1 MISIR
6 KIWVMRRLSL
16 DHLHTFADVVE
27 LGSFSAAARRLN
39 LTQPAVSLHI
49 KQLEARLG
57 VRLIER
63 IGRRAHPTAAG
74 RDLIG
79 HVQRVDAAVAGALD
93 AVADHRDGGAAGGC
107 GSAPAPP
114 PASTCCRR
122 CCARCGR
129 NSRRSR
135 SW

>member
-1 MISIR
+1 
-6 KIWVMRRLSL
+6 MRRLSL
-16 DHLHTFADVVE
+16 DHLRTFADVVE

-39 LTQPAVSLHI
+39 LTQPAVSLQV
-49 KQLEARLG
+49 KQLEGRLR

-63 IGRRAHPTAAG
+63 VGRRAHPTAAG
-74 RDLIG
+74 RDLLA
-79 HVQRVDAAVAGALD
+79 HVHHVDAAVAGAL
-93 AVADHRDGGAAGGC
+93 AAIADHREGGSGRLRLGTAR
-107 GSAPAPP
+107 P

-129 NSRRSR
+129 NFPRSK